1 MKAHLLKYSTIE
13 ARQAKRH
20 SAMQARKLA
29 SPFDWAELA
38 SIRSAC
44 RIATMSP
51 PKQMDPND
59 VVMVRRKLLL
69 MADPQHPDSDGS
81 YHHVPTVPATITWME
96 YCTNANAT
104 RKTRCRSCCKTCA
117 RR

>member
-1 MKAHLLKYSTIE
+1 
-13 ARQAKRH
+13 
-20 SAMQARKLA
+20 MQARKLA

-51 PKQMDPND
+51 PKQMDPNE

-96 YCTNANAT
+96 YCTKESPGGKGNDMQAKSL
-104 RKTRCRSCCKTCA
+104 KTKSQ
-117 RR
+117 RRQLRASHKN